1 MTQQNFTSQNF
12 KNLSQTALP
21 ATTLTD
27 IYTCPN
33 GYMAKIQTISICN
46 RGGTDATF
54 RLSLAKFNDTTD
66 NVKQYRYYDVTIPA
80 NDTVDY
86 GSQEWVISMWAGDII
101 RAYASNGNISVA
113 LDGYE
118 YN

>member
-1 MTQQNFTSQNF
+1 M
-12 KNLSQTALP
+12 
-21 ATTLTD
+21 
-27 IYTCPN
+27 
-33 GYMAKIQTISICN
+33 IQTINICN

-54 RLSLAKFNDTTD
+54 RLSHAVFNDTTD
-66 NVKQYRYYDVTIPA
+66 HLKQYRYYDVTIPA
-80 NDTVDY
+80 NDSVDY
-86 GSQEWVISMWAGDII
+86 GGKEGVISMWAGDII